1 MNDPDVLSIIIKN
14 RTIKE
19 NITNSSISKLFNE
32 ICNIVVD
39 DQSKMFYYLKKFKRR
54 TVFPKKKRKLR
65 SYYTLKNMYINKE
78 ETPILTFS

>member
-19 NITNSSISKLFNE
+19 NIANSSISKLFNE
-32 ICNIVVD
+32 ICNIVIV
-39 DQSKMFYYLKKFKRR
+39 DQSKMFYYLTRFKRR
-54 TVFPKKKRKLR
+54 TVFPKKKRKFR

-78 ETPILTFS
+78 EAPILTFS